1 MSKLYCPRKPSPA
14 SQVSTSLMH
23 TSKILSFG
31 PLDRYLETQDSLLYA
46 ATRPNNQSQ
55 EAFWDE
61 GAAGAGG
68 TKKKETGLKR
78 KTSEKGSRAQEVS
91 FVSPATR
98 SLASVSCRDER
109 DKVWKLILFDIGQ
122 SLKKVNTSKM
132 PKLTSFF
139 RKKTD

>member
-1 MSKLYCPRKPSPA
+1 MYISNIS
-14 SQVSTSLMH
+14 
-23 TSKILSFG
+23 SFG

-68 TKKKETGLKR
+68 AKKKETGLKR

-91 FVSPATR
+91 FVSSAGDR
-98 SLASVSCRDER
+98 LRASLAE
-109 DKVWKLILFDIGQ
+109 
-122 SLKKVNTSKM
+122 KKGTKYGN
-132 PKLTSFF
+132 SFCF
-139 RKKTD
+139 IYRTVLEEGEHFEDAKTDFVLSEED